1 MTHYWFWKP
10 KVLVCTP
17 LMLLLLFAVACGA
30 TATATPVPPTATTAP
45 VADTAAPAATEAPSA
60 QPRAT
65 TAAAAPTAVPT
76 AAPGVA
82 APVPDW
88 VSIGQGKHYNG
99 VIPMATCSKPGFWD
113 VHYGGSSCSTL
124 RPSHPR
130 FNQLLEWNP
139 VQPDEIQG
147 DLAESW
153 EISDDGMLYTF
164 RLHDAQWS
172 DGKPVTAADVV
183 FTLDRIVEPGAIRAR
198 TAALRR
204 FYESG
209 TAEAIDAK
217 TVRVPTKIRAVTF
230 MLNMASDYMVMYPKH
245 IVEGQSQDDL
255 NCCPKNLIGSGPW
268 IFKDQILG
276 ESFEYEKNPNYF
288 KEGRPFF
295 DGFQAFFIKDKA
307 RLMSAFKVGQLSM
320 SYGFF
325 SSSIQPKDLEILE
338 QDTQGRIK
346 KWVILDSSR
355 ELYMNVNE
363 PPFDNPKVRRAIYLA
378 IDRQEISE
386 VVWNGFAKPG
396 SFFPIGMVEDQAELA
411 LMPGYRQPKDQ
422 DIAEAKKLL
431 AEAGFP
437 EGFETSINILNS
449 SASIIAHGELLT
461 DQLRRKLG
469 IDARIS
475 SVDLATYY
483 VQLRDGTH
491 PLSLGGTGYPV
502 RDPSE
507 TLTQFFQR
515 PSLRNSYDWSHP
527 RIDELSAIQEAEFDP
542 EKRQAMFKEIAD
554 ILHQGEGHYVPL
566 IWFPLSGALDY
577 RIQNFHV
584 TSFSQN
590 ITKLEHLWWDEDAK
604 VPGS

>member
-1 MTHYWFWKP
+1 
-10 KVLVCTP
+10 
-17 LMLLLLFAVACGA
+17 MLLLLFAVACGA

-76 AAPGVA
+76 AAPAVA

-99 VIPMATCSKPGFWD
+99 VIPIATCSKPGFWD

-139 VQPDEIQG
+139 VQTDEIQG

-153 EISDDGMLYTF
+153 EISDDGKLYTF

-276 ESFEYEKNPNYF
+276 ESYEYEKNPNYF

-320 SYGFF
+320 SYAFF
-325 SSSIQPKDLEILE
+325 SPSVQPKDLEILE

-363 PPFDNPKVRRAIYLA
+363 PPFDNPK
-378 IDRQEISE
+378 
-386 VVWNGFAKPG
+386 
-396 SFFPIGMVEDQAELA
+396 
-411 LMPGYRQPKDQ
+411 
-422 DIAEAKKLL
+422 
-431 AEAGFP
+431 
-437 EGFETSINILNS
+437 
-449 SASIIAHGELLT
+449 
-461 DQLRRKLG
+461 
-469 IDARIS
+469 
-475 SVDLATYY
+475 
-483 VQLRDGTH
+483 LRDGTH

-507 TLTQFFQR
+507 TLTQFFQL

-542 EKRQAMFKEIAD
+542 EKRQAMFKEMAD

-566 IWFPLSGALDY
+566 IWFPLSGALITGY
-577 RIQNFHV
+577 RI
-584 TSFSQN
+584 SM
-590 ITKLEHLWWDEDAK
+590 
-604 VPGS
+604 